1 MDAKARTI
9 KLPINLVRTQRKVAR
24 AENALALKLDRA
36 PTDARDRRA
45 RPRSRSTTCSRCAT
59 PRAP

>member
-36 PTDARDRRA
+36 PTDEEIAKEAEITVEDLR
-45 RPRSRSTTCSRCAT
+45 RCAT